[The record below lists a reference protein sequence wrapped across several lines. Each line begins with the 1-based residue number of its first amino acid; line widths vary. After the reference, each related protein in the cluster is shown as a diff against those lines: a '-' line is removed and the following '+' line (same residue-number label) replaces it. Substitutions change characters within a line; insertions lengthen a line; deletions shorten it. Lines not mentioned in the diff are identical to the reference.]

1 MYETEIELLKELTV
15 DGSALEF
22 ANESLRNKRH
32 IILYAVSRYGCALAF
47 ASESLRSDR
56 EIVLTAVRQDGIA
69 LAFASQNL
77 RADYTVVLE
86 AIQQCNDAI
95 EYASEDIK
103 RTLNKNLKGTKHMN
117 NIIGLVFD
125 FDITLAPE
133 FQQQILFDKWEVTAE
148 QFWGECAALGKCG
161 YDMEH
166 AYMRNLID
174 YGRRDSKYAIG
185 NATLNALGKQIDLYE
200 GLSRKNDLR
209 SIFDDLHA
217 LLQKKEF
224 AEHNIEL
231 ECYCIS
237 GGIKPMIE
245 GAFEAHNLNTYFKE
259 IFACDFDEDD
269 EGKLGYIKETVG
281 HTIKNQKLFMIAKG
295 VSPKQGDHPSLVN
308 EVTHSY
314 RIPFNNMIFLGDGQ
328 TDIPAFSLVNKNGG
342 KSIAVYHEEK
352 NADGSIDEERTLKT
366 YLNGYKLAVEANRA
380 EQLLPADYSSGK
392 PLKMA
397 LLGYVESIAK
407 QIASNAQI
415 PHKIK

>member
-1 MYETEIELLKELTV
+1 M
-15 DGSALEF
+15 S
-22 ANESLRNKRH
+22 
-32 IILYAVSRYGCALAF
+32 
-47 ASESLRSDR
+47 
-56 EIVLTAVRQDGIA
+56 
-69 LAFASQNL
+69 
-77 RADYTVVLE
+77 
-86 AIQQCNDAI
+86 
-95 EYASEDIK
+95 
-103 RTLNKNLKGTKHMN
+103 

-133 FQQQILFDKWEVTAE
+133 FQQQILFDKWGITAE
-148 QFWGECAALGKCG
+148 QFWGECAELGKRG

-174 YGRRDSKYAIG
+174 YGRRDNQYAIN
-185 NATLNALGKQIDLYE
+185 NATLNELGKQIDLYE
-200 GLSRKNDLR
+200 GLSRKEGSR
-209 SIFDDLHA
+209 SVFDDLHT

-224 AEHNIEL
+224 AEHNIEI

-245 GAFEAHNLNTYFKE
+245 GAFEAHHLNAYFKE
-259 IFACDFDEDD
+259 VFACDFDEDD
-269 EGKLGYIKETVG
+269 DGKLGYIKETVG
-281 HTIKNQKLFMIAKG
+281 HTIKTQKLFMIAKG

-314 RIPFNNMIFLGDGQ
+314 RIPFENMIFLGDGQ

-342 KSIAVYHEEK
+342 KSIAVYREEK
-352 NADGSIDEERTLKT
+352 NHDGSIDEERTLKT

-407 QIASNAQI
+407 QIASKSQI
-415 PHKIK
+415 SGKIK